1 MNEKYFYVRQ
11 DSTIGND
18 DDETNGST
26 VFKVSDMIS
35 MGSSG
40 DTGLALRFKPRFNAF
55 GADQDDT
62 TGTVLNKTDSVTL
75 TTGTNAQKA
84 VIEAILAEVAK
95 PMIAGAPYL
104 INLYDAVN
112 ANSDIKGVSGASVA
126 LAAAQ
131 S

>member
-35 MGSSG
+35 MGSASN
-40 DTGLALRFKPRFNAF
+40 TALALRFKPRINAF
-55 GADQDDT
+55 GDGSAANAD
-62 TGTVLNKTDSVTL
+62 NKTDSVTL
-75 TTGTNAQKA
+75 TVATNNQKA

-112 ANSDIKGVSGASVA
+112 ATSDIKGVSGASVSIQV
-126 LAAAQ
+126 AQ
-131 S
+131 A

>member
-1 MNEKYFYVRQ
+1 MEKYFYVRQ
-11 DSTIGND
+11 DGTIGND

-26 VFKVSDMIS
+26 VFRVSDMIS
-35 MGSSG
+35 MGSASN
-40 DTGLALRFKPRFNAF
+40 TALALRFKPRMNAF
-55 GADQDDT
+55 SGGEGANADY
-62 TGTVLNKTDSVTL
+62 KTDSVTL
-75 TTGTNAQKA
+75 TVATNNQKA

-126 LAAAQ
+126 ISAAQ
-131 S
+131 A

>member
-26 VFKVSDMIS
+26 VWPVSTLMS
-35 MGSSG
+35 MGASG
-40 DTGLALRFKPRFNAF
+40 NTGLVLRFKPRVNAF
-55 GADQDDT
+55 GDGSAANADY
-62 TGTVLNKTDSVTL
+62 KTDSVTL
-75 TTGTNAQKA
+75 TVATNNQKA

-126 LAAAQ
+126 ISAAQ
-131 S
+131 A